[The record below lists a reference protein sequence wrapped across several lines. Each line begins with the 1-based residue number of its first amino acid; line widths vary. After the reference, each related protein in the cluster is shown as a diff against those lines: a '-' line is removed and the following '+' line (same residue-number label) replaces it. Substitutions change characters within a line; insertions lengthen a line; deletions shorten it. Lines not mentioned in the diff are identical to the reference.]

1 MDTLKL
7 MADNEALEN
16 EFSDLGKG
24 PCHETIR
31 PDEIFKT
38 ERSKN
43 AEKHIAELREEVH
56 NVKKEVH
63 EMSSGLKSV
72 KSSLSA

>member
-16 EFSDLGKG
+16 EFSDFGKG

-31 PDEIFKT
+31 PDDLFKT

-43 AEKHIAELREEVH
+43 AT
-56 NVKKEVH
+56 NPVKD
-63 EMSSGLKSV
+63 
-72 KSSLSA
+72 SLVLVIKIGRLLL